1 MNMKINKLLFGL
13 LGMAA
18 ISFTACSDDKVD
30 YERGTW
36 DANENYADIY
46 FAESS
51 KTVELDPADP
61 LTTTLKVYRR
71 VEHEYTYAKDSLGN
85 DSITNDTIVTKLPKL
100 TLKLDIVSN
109 TDSVFEVSDAEFAE
123 GDTVAIV
130 TINFPKAEVGVPY
143 TLDLQVT
150 GADYVSLYSEAP
162 ATKLTVTRVKWND
175 AGFYLDENGNKVEGM
190 CMFTDDFVTGFFGV
204 DNVSYPVKVQ
214 ERADKPGYF
223 RLINVYHE
231 DYPYNDPG
239 DWDTS
244 KDYYIYIDATN
255 PKKVYIPHYC
265 ETGMSWSYGQFLI
278 SSMAGY
284 YIAKDQAEKANDY
297 FGTYANGKITFPKSA
312 LLIAMTGYNSG
323 SFYNCNDAGLF
334 TVVLDPTLNPYRADI
349 KKDFDYSLDFEGK
362 FVSEQYNTITNVQL
376 WKGVANNTTDKCD
389 SVFAAT
395 YGTPYCLKSPYAD
408 GYDLYFTVKDGEVK
422 IPEGYEIQATG
433 DKAAGA
439 DIYAKISTM
448 STFAEGLINLV
459 ITFQDKEG
467 NVVYGTANEQLL
479 NLTYTEIGTGVYNY
493 NVEPLSQG
501 GSSYY
506 IGSEE
511 ATLFQ
516 CDQDPSQ
523 YYLTPWARSEEGFI
537 FTVQAD
543 KTIKFYQSTGEN
555 YVEEGEDYGT
565 VYFMDIEE
573 YNPNYAEY
581 LGKYDGNKTF
591 EFVGSYYIPG
601 VGGFG
606 LIAETFVLDGEEAA
620 DGARTLHSKDLR
632 LNKTYRAPSRFKAKK
647 VNKTQRN
654 GQKNWKS
661 AIRPSMEL
669 LTK

>member
-1 MNMKINKLLFGL
+1 
-13 LGMAA
+13 MAA

-51 KTVELDPADP
+51 KTVELDPVDP
-61 LTTTLKVYRR
+61 LTTTIEVFRR
-71 VEHEYTYAKDSLGN
+71 VQHEYTYAKDSLGN
-85 DSITNDTIVTKLPKL
+85 DSITSDTIVTSLPKL
-100 TLKLDIVSN
+100 SLKLDVVSN
-109 TDSVFEVSDAEFAE
+109 TDSVFEVGDAVFAE

-130 TINFPKAEVGVPY
+130 TIKFPKAEVGVPY

-190 CMFTDDFVTGFFGV
+190 CMFTDDYVTGFFGV

-255 PKKVYIPHYC
+255 PKQVYIPHYC

-334 TVVLDPTLNPYRADI
+334 TVVLDPTKNPYRADI
-349 KKDFDYSLDFEGK
+349 KKDFDYELDYEGK
-362 FVSEQYNTITNVQL
+362 FTSEQYATISRAQL
-376 WKGVANNTTDKCD
+376 FVGKANNTTDDCD

-395 YGTPYCLKSPYAD
+395 YGTPYCLKSPYAE
-408 GYDLYFTVKDGEVK
+408 GYDLYFAVKDGEVK
-422 IPEGYEIQATG
+422 IPEGYELQATG

-448 STFAEGLINLV
+448 SKFDEEKAELV
-459 ITFQDKEG
+459 ITFQNEDG
-467 NVVYGTANEQLL
+467 SVVYGTSNEVLEHV
-479 NLTYTEIGTGVYNY
+479 TYTKEMFLGSFTYMGTSASNGKEYNLGQFTIIENPNDADSVYLTNFY
-493 NVEPLSQG
+493 LE
-501 GSSYY
+501 GSAVPARIDLNAGKLFMETFSYLGIEEDEGTPYY
-506 IGSEE
+506 IFTYSNAGADEIEFTMNSDGSLVTDDLILVGSPDLQNLYYWFN
-511 ATLFQ
+511 ATHTEFV
-516 CDQDPSQ
+516 P
-523 YYLTPWARSEEGFI
+523 
-537 FTVQAD
+537 V
-543 KTIKFYQSTGEN
+543 TGE
-555 YVEEGEDYGT
+555 
-565 VYFMDIEE
+565 
-573 YNPNYAEY
+573 
-581 LGKYDGNKTF
+581 
-591 EFVGSYYIPG
+591 GSRSIKG
-601 VGGFG
+601 
-606 LIAETFVLDGEEAA
+606 
-620 DGARTLHSKDLR
+620 
-632 LNKTYRAPSRFKAKK
+632 FKAMAAKATKANVQKGHKGSKIMKSFKNLKNK
-647 VNKTQRN
+647 VRK
-654 GQKNWKS
+654 
-661 AIRPSMEL
+661 
-669 LTK
+669 

>member
-1 MNMKINKLLFGL
+1 
-13 LGMAA
+13 MAA
-18 ISFTACSDDKVD
+18 ISFTACSDDTVD

-51 KTVELDPADP
+51 SSLELDPADP

-100 TLKLDIVSN
+100 TLKLDVVSN
-109 TDSVFEVSDAEFAE
+109 TDDVFEVSDAEFAE
-123 GDTVAIV
+123 GDTMAVV

-143 TLDLQVT
+143 VLDLQVT

-175 AGFYLDENGNKVEGM
+175 CGFYFDENGNKVEGM
-190 CMFTDDFVTGFFGV
+190 CMYTDDVVTGFFGV
-204 DNVSYPVKVQ
+204 DNLSYPVRVQ

-223 RLINVYHE
+223 RLFNVYGKA
-231 DYPYNDPG
+231 YGYNEPG
-239 DWDTS
+239 DWDDS
-244 KDYYIYIDATN
+244 KDYFIYIDATN

-265 ETGMSWSYGQFLI
+265 EVGLVSL
-278 SSMAGY
+278 A
-284 YIAKDQAEKANDY
+284 D
-297 FGTYANGKITFPKSA
+297 
-312 LLIAMTGYNSG
+312 YNSG
-323 SFYNCNDAGLF
+323 GFRACNSGGLF
-334 TVVLDPTLNPYRADI
+334 CLVLDPTQNPYRAEI

-362 FVSEQYNTITNVQL
+362 FISEQYNTITNVQL

-479 NLTYTEIGTGVYNY
+479 NLTYTEIGTGVYTY

-506 IGSEE
+506 TGSEE

>member
-109 TDSVFEVSDAEFAE
+109 TDSVFEVGDAVFAE

-190 CMFTDDFVTGFFGV
+190 CMFTDDFVTRFFGV
-204 DNVSYPVKVQ
+204 DNVSYPIKVQ
-214 ERADKPGYF
+214 ERSDKPGYF
-223 RLINVYHE
+223 RLINVYGE
-231 DYPYNDPG
+231 AYVYNEPG
-239 DWDTS
+239 DWDDS
-244 KDYYIYIDATN
+244 KDYFIYIDATN

-265 ETGMSWSYGQFLI
+265 EVGMDWGYGMFSI

-284 YIAKDQAEKANDY
+284 YISKGTPEKADDY
-297 FGTYANGKITFPKSA
+297 YGTYANGKITFPKEA
-312 LLIAMTGYNSG
+312 LLINMASYSAN
-323 SFYNCNDAGLF
+323 FYNCNSAGMF

-349 KKDFDYSLDFEGK
+349 KKDFDFSLDYEGK
-362 FVSEQYNTITNVQL
+362 FISEQYESVTRAQL

-439 DIYAKISTM
+439 DIFAKISTM
-448 STFAEGLINLV
+448 STFEEGLINLV
-459 ITFQDKEG
+459 ITFQNEDG
-467 NVVYGTANEQLL
+467 SVVYGTSTETLKHV
-479 NLTYTEIGTGVYNY
+479 TYTKDMFLGKFTYWSVYSSNGKLY
-493 NVEPLSQG
+493 DLGMIDIVE
-501 GSSYY
+501 
-506 IGSEE
+506 
-511 ATLFQ
+511 
-516 CDQDPSQ
+516 
-523 YYLTPWARSEEGFI
+523 
-537 FTVQAD
+537 
-543 KTIKFYQSTGEN
+543 
-555 YVEEGEDYGT
+555 
-565 VYFMDIEE
+565 
-573 YNPNYAEY
+573 NPNAEDSVYVKDLYLEGAVVPARIDTMGGYLYMPSFEY
-581 LGKYDGNKTF
+581 LGIEEDEG
-591 EFVGSYYIPG
+591 VPYYIFTYANSG
-601 VGGFG
+601 ADDIKFELNDDGELVTNDLSIVGTPDLQNLYGWFMST
-606 LIAETFVLDGEEAA
+606 ETTFVPDQA
-620 DGARTLHSKDLR
+620 DGARAKFLNRAAKYSQNKGHKGVKLH
-632 LNKTYRAPSRFKAKK
+632 
-647 VNKTQRN
+647 
-654 GQKNWKS
+654 KS
-661 AIRPSMEL
+661 APKNLKKMVR
-669 LTK
+669 K

>member
-109 TDSVFEVSDAEFAE
+109 TDSVFEVGDAVFAE

-190 CMFTDDFVTGFFGV
+190 CMFTDDFVTGFYGV
-204 DNVSYPVKVQ
+204 DNVSYPIKVQ

-312 LLIAMTGYNSG
+312 LLIAMTGYGSG
-323 SFYNCNDAGLF
+323 GFYNCNDAGLF

-349 KKDFDYSLDFEGK
+349 KKDFDFSLDYEGK
-362 FVSEQYNTITNVQL
+362 FISEQYESVTRAQL

-439 DIYAKISTM
+439 DIFAKISTM
-448 STFAEGLINLV
+448 STFEEGLINLV
-459 ITFQDKEG
+459 ITFQNEDG
-467 NVVYGTANEQLL
+467 SVVYGTSTETLKHV
-479 NLTYTEIGTGVYNY
+479 TYTKDMFLGKFTYWSVYSSNGKLY
-493 NVEPLSQG
+493 DLGMIDIVE
-501 GSSYY
+501 
-506 IGSEE
+506 
-511 ATLFQ
+511 
-516 CDQDPSQ
+516 
-523 YYLTPWARSEEGFI
+523 
-537 FTVQAD
+537 
-543 KTIKFYQSTGEN
+543 
-555 YVEEGEDYGT
+555 
-565 VYFMDIEE
+565 
-573 YNPNYAEY
+573 NPNAEDSVYVKDLYLEGAVVPARIDTLGGYLYMPSFEY
-581 LGKYDGNKTF
+581 LGIEEDEG
-591 EFVGSYYIPG
+591 VPYYIFTYANSG
-601 VGGFG
+601 ADDIKFELNDDGELVTNDLSIVGTPDLQNLYGWFMST
-606 LIAETFVLDGEEAA
+606 ETTFVPDQA
-620 DGARTLHSKDLR
+620 DGARAKFLNRAAKYSQNKGHKGVKLH
-632 LNKTYRAPSRFKAKK
+632 
-647 VNKTQRN
+647 
-654 GQKNWKS
+654 KS
-661 AIRPSMEL
+661 APKNLKKMIR
-669 LTK
+669 K